1 MSQNALQLNDTTY
14 AGEAAS
20 WMLLRPVATADTVEK
35 GCIHIAE
42 TKKQYHYPRLE
53 ISNWIQRDSPTPVS
67 SGAITVDGNIITL
80 ETFQIYLEFD
90 PQQFSQHWYADQL
103 QDQILDRSLPVTVET
118 YLMKHLFEKNNQKV
132 DGMLWRSRKEY
143 DPTNPNYY
151 TPTSKGADANDSDMY
166 YFDGLITQ
174 ALNDANTIKIAGAG
188 ALQATTATA
197 STYILNV
204 FQTVYS
210 NVPIGCLNKYGP
222 YGLKFL
228 VSYRTMQLMEQAY
241 NITTTF
247 KNGDYASAGQ
257 KAYLGYQV
265 VPISGFPDNTV
276 IACLASPDQNRSNT
290 FLAVNSTDDQSQ
302 VKLAPTLAF
311 SDIWGLRAKM
321 KMNVG
326 WGFTDQTVIWT
337 TITA

>member
-1 MSQNALQLNDTTY
+1 MSQALQLNDTTY

-42 TKKQYHYPRLE
+42 TKKQFHYPRLE
-53 ISNWIQRDSPTPVS
+53 ITNWLQRDSPTPAS
-67 SGAITVDGNIITL
+67 SGTITVDGNVITL
-80 ETFQIYLEFD
+80 NTFQIYLEFD
-90 PQQFSQHWYADQL
+90 PQQFSQHWYANEL
-103 QDQILDRSLPVTVET
+103 QNQIIDRSLPATVET

-132 DGMLWRSRKEY
+132 DGMIWRSRMAY
-143 DPTNPNYY
+143 DPTAVGNY
-151 TPTSKGADANDSDMY
+151 TPASKGADVNDGDMY
-166 YFDGLITQ
+166 YFDGLLTQ
-174 ALNDANTIKIAGAG
+174 ALSDANTIQVASPYTLTATNSVA
-188 ALQATTATA
+188 ALQ
-197 STYILNV
+197 L
-204 FQTVYS
+204 VY
-210 NVPIGCLNKYGP
+210 NQVPIGLLNKFGA

-228 VSYRTMQLMEQAY
+228 VSYRTMQLIEQNY

-247 KNGDYASAGQ
+247 KNPDFSQ
-257 KAYLGYQV
+257 TTPQFFLGYSI
-265 VPISGFPDNTV
+265 VPISGFPDNTI
-276 IACLASPDQNRSNT
+276 IACLASPDHSRTNT

-326 WGFTDQTVIWT
+326 WGFTDQLVVFT

>member
-1 MSQNALQLNDTTY
+1 MAQALQLNDTTY

-42 TKKQYHYPRLE
+42 TRKQYHYPRLE
-53 ISNWIQRDSPTPVS
+53 ITNWLQKDSPTPVS
-67 SGAITVDGNIITL
+67 SGTITVDGNVITL
-80 ETFQIYLEFD
+80 NTFQIYLEFD
-90 PQQFSQHWYADQL
+90 PQQFSQHWYANEL
-103 QDQILDRSLPVTVET
+103 QNQIIDRSLPATVET

-132 DGMLWRSRKEY
+132 DGMIWRSRLAY
-143 DPTNPNYY
+143 DPTNPGYY

-166 YFDGLITQ
+166 YFDGLLTQ
-174 ALNDANTIKIAGAG
+174 ALNDVNTISVPGAV
-188 ALQATTATA
+188 ALQATNPTA
-197 STYILNV
+197 SGYVITAL
-204 FQTVYS
+204 QSVY
-210 NVPIGCLNKYGP
+210 NLVPIGLLNKFGA

-228 VSYRTMQLMEQAY
+228 CSYRTMQLIEQAY

-247 KNGDYASAGQ
+247 KNPDFSQATPQ
-257 KAYLGYQV
+257 FFLNYQI
-265 VPISGFPDNTV
+265 VPISGFPDNTI
-276 IACLASPDQNRSNT
+276 IACLASPDQSRTNT

-326 WGFTDQTVIWT
+326 WGFTDQLVVYT